1 MKQKGFEVLPLFSI
15 VADRHVSKITSMSPR
30 IGKVLAGCRQGYVR
44 RSDSVWACFGK
55 VEEFWKLSFPAAQPL
70 PFGKGAGI
78 SLPFGRG
85 CLEENFVLSLPSAQ
99 PLSFDKGVL
108 VKNCDDFCVFDKAV
122 AALGKPLPNRVIEE
136 VFSQAPLGL
145 VFVKEAGMFAPCGKG
160 LGSHS
165 RVCYREFSQLLPFGK
180 GLGSHSRVCY
190 REFSQLLPFGKG
202 DWGRNFCVSP
212 QFIEPKESS
221 FRFLS
226 FGKEFTSGLCV
237 GAIPRGRGIG
247 AGFGTS

>member
-1 MKQKGFEVLPLFSI
+1 MYEEVIRCGLASVRLKSFGSCLFLLRSPCHSARPL
-15 VADRHVSKITSMSPR
+15 
-30 IGKVLAGCRQGYVR
+30 Q
-44 RSDSVWACFGK
+44 FGK
-55 VEEFWKLSFPAAQPL
+55 GAENSE
-70 PFGKGAGI
+70 GAGI

-180 GLGSHSRVCY
+180 G
-190 REFSQLLPFGKG
+190 